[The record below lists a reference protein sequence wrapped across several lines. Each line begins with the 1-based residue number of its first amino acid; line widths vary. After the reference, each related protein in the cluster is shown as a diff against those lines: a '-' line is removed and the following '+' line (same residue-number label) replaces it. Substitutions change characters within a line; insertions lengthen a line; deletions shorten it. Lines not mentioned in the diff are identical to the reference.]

1 MGPVYTHRR
10 KNGGKKILPQLSVTV
25 WTLLLAVWVCTF
37 VHSCSSGVDP
47 LYREIVQD
55 PPTESMRADQL
66 YGRDRF
72 EIRVSGEDE
81 LSGEYTVPTNG
92 VIAYPWIGH
101 VDVTGRTCSEL
112 ADDISTRLAD
122 GYLLNPSVSCQIL
135 EINSRRIDVIG
146 EVQQPGTYLFED
158 NMTILRAIARAEGFS
173 DDAAP
178 NGTNVL
184 RVIDGQE
191 TRIRIPVEDIIA
203 GDEVNFPLLP
213 GDTVVVPRFVL
224 IP

>member
-1 MGPVYTHRR
+1 
-10 KNGGKKILPQLSVTV
+10 
-25 WTLLLAVWVCTF
+25 
-37 VHSCSSGVDP
+37 
-47 LYREIVQD
+47 
-55 PPTESMRADQL
+55 MRADQL
-66 YGRDRF
+66 LASDRF

-81 LSGEYTVPTNG
+81 LSGEYTVPSDG
-92 VIAYPWIGH
+92 IIAYPWIGDLDC
-101 VDVTGRTCSEL
+101 VGRTCSEL
-112 ADDISTRLAD
+112 AGEISSRLAD

-146 EVQQPGTYLFED
+146 EVERPGSYLFED